1 MAYKVIKKFRD
12 KDGKIYDP
20 EDPKANTYPFSTVSK
35 ERLEE
40 LSTDKNDYGY
50 PFIEEVKEAKKPAA
64 KKAKKEAGE

>member
-1 MAYKVIKKFRD
+1 MAYKVIAKFRD
-12 KDGKIYDP
+12 KDERVFEVG
-20 EDPKANTYPFSTVSK
+20 ESYPFSTVSK

>member
-20 EDPKANTYPFSTVSK
+20 TDPKANTYPYSTVTK
-35 ERLEE
+35 ERLTE
-40 LSTDKNDYGY
+40 LSTDGNKYGV
-50 PFIEEVKEAKKPAA
+50 PFIEEVKEVKESK